1 MIVRYPVTSNVVS
14 YFLIPLK
21 LMSFRKTVPLY
32 AFCIF
37 TECKYLLYFW
47 LRECKSTIY
56 YYHI

>member
-1 MIVRYPVTSNVVS
+1 MFVS

-47 LRECKSTIY
+47 LRECKNTIY
-56 YYHI
+56 YYHIY